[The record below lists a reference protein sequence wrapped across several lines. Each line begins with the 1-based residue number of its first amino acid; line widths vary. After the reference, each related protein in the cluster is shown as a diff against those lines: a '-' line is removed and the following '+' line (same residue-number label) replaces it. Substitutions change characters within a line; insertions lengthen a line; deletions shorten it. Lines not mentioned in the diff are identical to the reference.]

1 MPVRGDLDS
10 VYATNAKHKCR
21 RMIGRPFINH
31 TRVAALHDASPFP
44 IAVAHNLIRR
54 GALFFL
60 LAVTRGS
67 QSCQRCRRDTSS
79 LEKCLVH
86 AWFPPE
92 ELCRRTYARAAQ
104 RARPAACFFSYSIL
118 LRELGGSEL

>member
-10 VYATNAKHKCR
+10 VYATNAKHKWRTLRIQIARNCSQ
-21 RMIGRPFINH
+21 
-31 TRVAALHDASPFP
+31 VAALHDASPFQIV
-44 IAVAHNLIRR
+44 IAHDLMRR
-54 GALFFL
+54 VALFFL

-67 QSCQRCRRDTSS
+67 KSRQRCRRDTSS

-92 ELCRRTYARAAQ
+92 ELCRRTYARAA
-104 RARPAACFFSYSIL
+104 
-118 LRELGGSEL
+118 